1 MSAEAWK
8 ISTFRSHG
16 FVNKTDNMGRVYI
29 DLPINEAKIKL
40 RALLAETAQQPNNTG
55 MAAEAAQIAA
65 EIEARLADRD
75 RFITTDLRA
84 IMKEWARQLLHA

>member
-40 RALLAETAQQPNNTG
+40 RALLAETAQQPNNSESG
-55 MAAEAAQIAA
+55 
-65 EIEARLADRD
+65 EICPN
-75 RFITTDLRA
+75 
-84 IMKEWARQLLHA
+84 RQNGKCTVDW

>member
-8 ISTFRSHG
+8 LSTFRSHG

-29 DLPINEAKIKL
+29 DLPINEAKRKL

-55 MAAEAAQIAA
+55 MAAEAAQICPHYYK
-65 EIEARLADRD
+65 D
-75 RFITTDLRA
+75 RFQTGEHNYEALSCCRVAGKLR
-84 IMKEWARQLLHA
+84 HA